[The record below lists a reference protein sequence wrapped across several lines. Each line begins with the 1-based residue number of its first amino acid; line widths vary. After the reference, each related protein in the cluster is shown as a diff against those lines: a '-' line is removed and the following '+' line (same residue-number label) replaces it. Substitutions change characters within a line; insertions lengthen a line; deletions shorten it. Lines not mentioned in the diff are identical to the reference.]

1 MIGGS
6 GGAWPGNEGVK
17 GVDDV
22 DGGVVDDVDDV
33 DDGASGGLTQNGE
46 LVSPAARLTASVA
59 SAVGVGSRRGG
70 STVRMKLSLNS
81 ALSSGLLLL
90 LLLLLAAMTLASQR
104 VAQSRSSSDA
114 TTKPAAVTTS
124 GTVSLRAMAAA
135 GPPRYGPCALQS
147 ADQAGSSGGR
157 YMCGFGEAKGA
168 AGTAVWIGRAMH
180 GSPKR
185 RGETLKAGRRSGK
198 RQKGSIGSGGGGGG
212 G

>member
-1 MIGGS
+1 MDD
-6 GGAWPGNEGVK
+6 
-17 GVDDV
+17 VDDV
-22 DGGVVDDVDDV
+22 DGGVV

-90 LLLLLAAMTLASQR
+90 LAAMTLASQR

-114 TTKPAAVTTS
+114 TTKPAAVTS